1 MILLDATTRKL
12 QLVLASAKATNDCP
26 YITNYADLTT
36 TAYTPGSNNGTTN
49 GTTAVDSVAAPA
61 ASTQRQLKSLFVQN
75 ADLALVVLKV
85 RYNDNGTTRDLYIA
99 QLQPG
104 DTLQYTDS
112 EGFRTCDQMGQR
124 RVVSQGIGP
133 GRWVKTSWLTSGTS
147 FTTGRLTNKI
157 KLRMWGGGGAGCG
170 TATAVGQSGGGG
182 GGASG
187 GYAEKVFSVS
197 PNTAYTYA
205 IGAGGAGVLGTT
217 GGDGTDTTF
226 TVGATTV
233 TAQAG
238 SGNSGDS
245 NSATILASGVD
256 SPAAI
261 ATNGDLNGSGGTP
274 TAGITLTALLAISG
288 SGGSTIL
295 GSGGNS
301 RNTQGD
307 GNAAIA
313 NTAGGGGGSCTLNN
327 GGQQTG
333 GNGAAGLII
342 VDEYT

>member
-112 EGFRTCDQMGQR
+112 EGFRTFDQMGQR
-124 RVVSQGIGP
+124 RVVGQGVGP
-133 GRWVKTSWLTSGTS
+133 GRWLKTSVLTSGTS

-157 KLRMWGGGGAGCG
+157 KLRMWGGGGAGSG
-170 TATAVGQSGGGG
+170 TDTAVGQSGGGG
-182 GGASG
+182 GGGAG

-197 PNTAYTYA
+197 PSTAYTYA
-205 IGAGGAGVLGTT
+205 IGSGGSGVLADNGGAGGN
-217 GGDGTDTTF
+217 TTF
-226 TVGATTV
+226 TVGGTTV
-233 TAQAG
+233 TAAQGAG
-238 SGNSGDS
+238 NNGDS
-245 NSATILASGVD
+245 NSATIFADGVINTTAS
-256 SPAAI
+256 
-261 ATNGDLNGSGGTP
+261 TNGDLNGASSIG
-274 TAGITLTALLAISG
+274 TAGVTMTALLAVSG
-288 SGGSTIL
+288 QGGSNML
-295 GSGGNS
+295 GGGGNS

-313 NTAGGGGGSCTLNN
+313 NTGGGGGGSCTLNN